1 MSGTGKNK
9 CRSVPMRC
17 GEDHSLPVAHHGFQD
32 PAAPARTSM
41 IFLSGPSPTRHARCD
56 QQDQLVTPMHLPLP
70 FPCIIYTKSF
80 IPCCSFSFK
89 ELSLIVYDLSPS
101 FRYSFPHHLSSGK
114 CFIRSFIHLLR
125 FNECLLHARHQVL
138 SIHV

>member
-41 IFLSGPSPTRHARCD
+41 IFLSGPSPTPVMRG
-56 QQDQLVTPMHLPLP
+56 VTNKTNLPLP